1 MTPTISPTRIG
12 DTNVRR
18 DLVLIATPRL
28 SRLGFTTPENRS
40 LVVKSTVG
48 EVSFREP
55 ETSGDN
61 EGIKSLKL
69 KLLSVVSGLN
79 RGLVASVD
87 DLQRAE
93 TAAKQLKSAGGPVD
107 LTEVVAVLVYPP
119 DACFVSLLASASVCH
134 LLVAFVHG
142 LVFQR
147 IDVFSKDFDNIAEVE
162 IGAPWPLP
170 PLEATATLAHKFELL
185 GTCKIKITFE
195 KTTVKTS
202 GNLAQIPPFDIPRLP
217 DSFRPPSG
225 NLATYDQV
233 GDDQEGNPL
242 GFLCEIQA
250 KAKKEMGLKI
260 LVLVEGK
267 LEKVI
272 LLPSVSVLLDA
283 LEKSISTS
291 RITYDISAC
300 LVFRRDSTTPA
311 IFDDSNDFP
320 DENRRSW
327 RIIATPRSS
336 RLCFTTPEKR
346 SLVVKSTVGEVSFCE
361 PETSGDNKG
370 IESLKLKL
378 LASEADSIK
387 IWRISFVIMM
397 LCGLQSVVSELNR
410 GLVASVDD
418 LQRAETAAK
427 QLKSA
432 GGPVD
437 LTEGLD

>member
-107 LTEVVAVLVYPP
+107 LTEGLDYSAFYSR
-119 DACFVSLLASASVCH
+119 SLSGSRPGLPTGR
-134 LLVAFVHG
+134 LLRVTLG
-142 LVFQR
+142 QVFQR

-233 GDDQEGNPL
+233 GD
-242 GFLCEIQA
+242 GFIH
-250 KAKKEMGLKI
+250 
-260 LVLVEGK
+260 
-267 LEKVI
+267 
-272 LLPSVSVLLDA
+272 
-283 LEKSISTS
+283 IS
-291 RITYDISAC
+291 
-300 LVFRRDSTTPA
+300 
-311 IFDDSNDFP
+311 
-320 DENRRSW
+320 
-327 RIIATPRSS
+327 
-336 RLCFTTPEKR
+336 
-346 SLVVKSTVGEVSFCE
+346 
-361 PETSGDNKG
+361 
-370 IESLKLKL
+370 
-378 LASEADSIK
+378 
-387 IWRISFVIMM
+387 
-397 LCGLQSVVSELNR
+397 
-410 GLVASVDD
+410 
-418 LQRAETAAK
+418 
-427 QLKSA
+427 
-432 GGPVD
+432 
-437 LTEGLD
+437 